1 MIAACALLATALP
14 AQPAQPAPR
23 WDVRA
28 DAFTDLWFAG
38 LALAGDQGP
47 GPIPLYAPDARWH
60 PGERLRRATAR
71 LRQERRRVGA
81 LDVLH
86 VVPLHLAGTDPLVA
100 LGAIGTAFTG
110 GPPPAAA
117 ARLAE
122 VAAAIAEAVPRAT
135 RPIVAEFAAAL
146 ADEWNASRRDEW
158 LTGEAARAATAR
170 ALDARWASRFV
181 PVLRAF
187 LDRRAAAGGT
197 LLIAGSVGAEGR
209 VLGDAPA
216 TPVVV
221 IVGRSGPPDAPLLAL
236 TRELTF
242 PIVQAV
248 LERSPGAVPA
258 DRAAA
263 ARLSH
268 TMAVRAGAM
277 LLERDPELS
286 AAYERFYL
294 DAAGRRDGS
303 LAAAFAL
310 DGALERDLR
319 GALRELSFAVVR
331 P

>member
-1 MIAACALLATALP
+1 MVAACALLATALP
-14 AQPAQPAPR
+14 AQPAPR
-23 WDVRA
+23 WEVRA
-28 DAFTDLWFAG
+28 DAFSDLWFAG

-47 GPIPLYAPDARWH
+47 GPIPMYAPDARWR

-86 VVPLHLAGTDPLVA
+86 VVPLHLAGTDPLAA
-100 LGAIGTAFTG
+100 LDAIGTAFAG
-110 GPPPAAA
+110 EPRPAAA
-117 ARLAE
+117 ARLTE

-146 ADEWNASRRDEW
+146 ADEWTASRRADW
-158 LTGEAARAATAR
+158 HTGEAARAAAAR
-170 ALDARWASRFV
+170 ELDTRWSSRFV
-181 PVLRAF
+181 PVLRTF
-187 LDRRAAAGGT
+187 LDRRASAGGT
-197 LLIAGSVGAEGR
+197 LLIAEGVGAEGR

-216 TPVVV
+216 TPVLV
-221 IVGRSGPPDAPLLAL
+221 IVGRSGPTDAPLLAL

-242 PIVQAV
+242 PIVRAV
-248 LERSPGAVPA
+248 LERIPGSVPA

-277 LLERDPELS
+277 LLERDPELA

-294 DAAGRRDGS
+294 DAAGPGDGS
-303 LAAAFAL
+303 FRDAFAL
-310 DGALERDLR
+310 DGVLERGLR
-319 GALRELSFAVVR
+319 EALREMSLAVVR